1 MGQPPPPCPI
11 DVHRVER
18 PGGRFSVYVGRPEGM
33 SGIVE
38 ERFYGSHATPR
49 RADDIGEIMRGII
62 LRIWNGQGRV
72 ASWDEIE
79 NAFRDAVHI
88 IAERSTGL

>member
-1 MGQPPPPCPI
+1 
-11 DVHRVER
+11 VER
-18 PGGRFSVYVGRPEGM
+18 PGGRFSVYVGRPEGT

-38 ERFYGSHATPR
+38 ERFYGSHVTAR
-49 RADDIGEIMRGII
+49 RADDIGGIMRDSI

-79 NAFRDAVHI
+79 SAFRDAVHI
-88 IAERSTGL
+88 IAERATGL